1 MTFTIPFN
9 PERYRKHARI
19 NFNEVWKKS
28 LWFYAVLALV
38 SVVLLICVIFFPQEN
53 DPYNLE
59 LLTILVFAVTYIYFA
74 IYFKARKSYNA
85 IINTTVNDPLAW
97 ASSTI
102 IEVTQDSVYYKTY
115 NAEMTLRWNFFKRYR
130 HIKGVLFIET
140 RLNFVLMISEEDIS
154 NQDFNALKEMVAK
167 KLVSF

>member
-19 NFNEVWKKS
+19 NFNAVWKKS
-28 LWFYAVLALV
+28 LWFYAILALLT
-38 SVVLLICVIFFPQEN
+38 VLLLISVIFFPQEN

-59 LLTILVFAVTYIYFA
+59 LLTILAFAVTYIYLA
-74 IYFKARKSYNA
+74 IYFKAKKSYNA
-85 IINTTVNDPLAW
+85 IIDTAVNDPLAW

-130 HIKGVLFIET
+130 HLKGVLFIET

-154 NQDFNALKEMVAK
+154 SQDFNALKEIVAK
-167 KLVSF
+167 KLVSY